1 MDNAI
6 SVVIPTHNRA
16 GVVPRAVKSALAAV
30 APGDE
35 VIVVDDGSTDS
46 TAEALAPFY
55 DKIRYFCQA
64 NAGPGP
70 ARNRGIQLA
79 NNPLIAFLDSD
90 DEWLPD
96 KLYLQRA
103 VMDKFPHLV
112 FSFTNVLA
120 KSANGKIVHNIID
133 FWRSDE
139 KVGYRHAHSSLPE
152 LLGSGLPF
160 SSIAPLP
167 PGHADFD
174 VHTGGLYA
182 SLMESYSAWTC
193 SIVVRR
199 KLAGSSFYFTNE
211 LLCEDWECFA
221 RLAKVGN
228 AAYLNCEAAVQHV
241 HTDSRLTDASDIKHA
256 TARIKLLTQV
266 WGRDE
271 HFLEQYSRRYQGVLK
286 AQHLRRA
293 KHLFNDGRVADAKE
307 DLKVAGARYRLL
319 AALPSAMI
327 RACLD
332 VRRALRE
339 ALTKNS
345 GAHSSVGGVNLQ

>member
-1 MDNAI
+1 MIMDNAI

-16 GVVPRAVKSALAAV
+16 ALVPRAVKSALAAV
-30 APGDE
+30 ARGDE
-35 VIVVDDGSTDS
+35 VIVVDDGSTDG
-46 TAEALAPFY
+46 TAEALKPF
-55 DKIRYFCQA
+55 DNNIRYFYQP

-79 NNPLIAFLDSD
+79 KNSLIAFLDSD

-112 FSFTNVLA
+112 FCFTNLLA
-120 KSANGKIVHNIID
+120 KCANGGVVHNIVD
-133 FWRSDE
+133 FWRCDE
-139 KVGYRHAHSSLPE
+139 TVGYRHAHTSLPE
-152 LLGSGLPF
+152 LLGPGLPF

-167 PGHADFD
+167 PGHDDFD

-199 KLAGSSFYFTNE
+199 ELAGSSLYFTNE
-211 LLCEDWECFA
+211 TVPCEDWECFA
-221 RLAKVGN
+221 RVAKVGVV
-228 AAYLNCEAAVQHV
+228 AYLNCEAAVQHV
-241 HTDSRLTDASDIKHA
+241 HTDSRLTGISDIKHA
-256 TARIKLLTQV
+256 TARIKLLTRV

-271 HFLEQYSRRYQGVLK
+271 RFLEQHSRPYQCVLN

-293 KHLFNDGRVADAKE
+293 RHLFKQGRVADAKE
-307 DLKVAGARYRLL
+307 DLRRSGTGYRLL
-319 AALPSAMI
+319 ATFPSAI
-327 RACLD
+327 LKALIV
-332 VRRALRE
+332 VRRTLRE

-345 GAHSSVGGVNLQ
+345 SSHSPSR

>member
-16 GVVPRAVKSALAAV
+16 GVLPRAVQSALAAV

-46 TAEALAPFY
+46 TAEALKAFS
-55 DKIRYFCQA
+55 DKIRYFYQA

-90 DEWLPD
+90 DEWFPD

-112 FSFTNVLA
+112 FCFTNLLA
-120 KSANGKIVHNIID
+120 KCANGEIVHNIID
-133 FWRSDE
+133 FWRCDE
-139 KVGYRHAHSSLPE
+139 KVGYRHAHTSLAE
-152 LLGSGLPF
+152 LLGTGLTF

-167 PGHADFD
+167 PGRADFD

-199 KLAGSSFYFTNE
+199 KLAGNSFYFTNE
-211 LLCEDWECFA
+211 RLCEDWECFA
-221 RLAKVGN
+221 RLAKAGT
-228 AAYLNCEAAVQHV
+228 AAYLNCEAAAQHV
-241 HTDSRLTDASDIKHA
+241 HTDARLTDASDIEHA

-271 HFLEQYSRRYQGVLK
+271 RFLERYSHRYQGVLK

-293 KHLFNDGRVADAKE
+293 KHLLNDGRVVDAKE
-307 DLKVAGARYRLL
+307 DLKVAGSRYRLL
-319 AALPSAMI
+319 ATLPSAMI
-327 RACLD
+327 RACIEA
-332 VRRALRE
+332 RRGLRG
-339 ALTKNS
+339 ALTKKS
-345 GAHSSVGGVNLQ
+345 GSHSSVGV

>member
-6 SVVIPTHNRA
+6 SVIIPTYNRA

-35 VIVVDDGSTDS
+35 VIVVDDGSIDN
-46 TAEALAPFY
+46 TAEALKPFY
-55 DKIRYFCQA
+55 DRIRYFGQA

-70 ARNRGIQLA
+70 ARNRGIELA

-103 VMDKFPHLV
+103 VMDKFSHLV
-112 FSFTNVLA
+112 FCFTDLLA
-120 KSANGKIVHNIID
+120 KCADGEIVHNIIE
-133 FWRSDE
+133 FWRCDE
-139 KVGYRHAHSSLPE
+139 TVGYSHAHTSLPE
-152 LLGSGLPF
+152 LLGSGTPF
-160 SSIAPLP
+160 SSIAHLP
-167 PGHADFD
+167 PGRADFD
-174 VHTGGLYA
+174 VHIGGLYA

-193 SIVVRR
+193 SIVVR
-199 KLAGSSFYFTNE
+199 KELAGSSFYFTNQMV
-211 LLCEDWECFA
+211 LEDWECFA
-221 RLAKVGN
+221 RLAKVGS

-241 HTDSRLTDASDIKHA
+241 HTDSRLTDASDVKHA
-256 TARIKLLTQV
+256 TARIKLLTDV

-271 HFLEQYSRRYQGVLK
+271 RFLEQYARRYQGVLK

-293 KHLFNDGRVADAKE
+293 KHLFHDGRVADAKD
-307 DLKVAGARYRLL
+307 DLKVAGGWYRLL
-319 AALPSAMI
+319 AALPTSMI
-327 RACLD
+327 RSCID

-339 ALTKNS
+339 ALTKS
-345 GAHSSVGGVNLQ
+345 PRAHSSVGA

>member
-6 SVVIPTHNRA
+6 SVVITTHNRA

-35 VIVVDDGSTDS
+35 VIVVDDGSTDG
-46 TAEALAPFY
+46 TAEALKPFY
-55 DKIRYFCQA
+55 DRIRYFYQA

-70 ARNRGIQLA
+70 ARNQGIQLS
-79 NNPLIAFLDSD
+79 NNPLIAFLDDD

-103 VMDKFPHLV
+103 VMHKFPQVV
-112 FSFTNVLA
+112 FCFTNVLA
-120 KSANGKIVHNIID
+120 KCADGEIVHDIID
-133 FWRSDE
+133 FWRRDE
-139 KVGYRHAHSSLPE
+139 KVGYCDARTRLPE

-174 VHTGGLYA
+174 VHTGSLYA

-193 SIVVRR
+193 SIVVRK

-211 LLCEDWECFA
+211 LVPLEDWECFA
-221 RLAKVGN
+221 RLAKVGI

-241 HTDSRLTDASDIKHA
+241 HTGSRLTGASDIRHA

-271 HFLEQYSRRYQGVLK
+271 RFLEQHSRRYQGVLK

-293 KHLFNDGRVADAKE
+293 KHLFNDGRVAAAKE
-307 DLKVAGARYRLL
+307 DLKVAGAGYRLL
-319 AALPSAMI
+319 ASLPSAMI
-327 RACLD
+327 GACID
-332 VRRALRE
+332 VRRVLRE
-339 ALTKNS
+339 ALTKS
-345 GAHSSVGGVNLQ
+345 AGSHSSAGA

>member
-16 GVVPRAVKSALAAV
+16 GVVPKAVKSALAAL

-35 VIVVDDGSTDS
+35 VIVVDDGSTDG
-46 TAEALAPFY
+46 TADALKPFY
-55 DKIRYFCQA
+55 GKIRYFYQD

-70 ARNRGIQLA
+70 ARNRGIHLA

-96 KLYLQRA
+96 KLYIQRA
-103 VMDKFPHLV
+103 VMDNFPHLV
-112 FSFTNVLA
+112 FCFTNVVA
-120 KSANGKIVHNIID
+120 KCANGGIVHNVID
-133 FWRSDE
+133 FWRCDE
-139 KVGYRHAHSSLPE
+139 KVGYRHAHMSLPE

-199 KLAGSSFYFTNE
+199 ELAGSSLYFTNE
-211 LLCEDWECFA
+211 MLCEDWECFA
-221 RLAKVGN
+221 RLAKIGIV
-228 AAYLNCEAAVQHV
+228 AYLNCEAAVQHV
-241 HTDSRLTDASDIKHA
+241 HTDSRLTDANDVKHA
-256 TARIKLLTQV
+256 TARIKLLTHV
-266 WGRDE
+266 WGKDE
-271 HFLEQYSRRYQGVLK
+271 RFLERYSQRYQRVLK

-293 KHLFNDGRVADAKE
+293 KHLFNEGRVADAKE
-307 DLKVAGARYRLL
+307 DLKVVGGGYRLL
-319 AALPSAMI
+319 ATLPSAMI
-327 RACLD
+327 SACID
-332 VRRALRE
+332 VRRTLRE
-339 ALTKNS
+339 TLTRNS
-345 GAHSSVGGVNLQ
+345 VRAAQGGV